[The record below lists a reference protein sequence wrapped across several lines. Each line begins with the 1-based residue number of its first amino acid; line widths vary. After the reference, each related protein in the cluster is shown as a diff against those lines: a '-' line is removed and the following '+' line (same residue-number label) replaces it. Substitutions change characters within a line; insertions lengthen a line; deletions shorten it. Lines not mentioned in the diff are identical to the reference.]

1 LIREA
6 IVKLAAGHALS
17 QAEAS
22 AAMEEIM
29 SGEATPAQ
37 IASFVT
43 ALRFKGESVD
53 EIAGLARVMR
63 LRAVHVATPHT
74 VVDTCGTG
82 GDASGTINVSTIAA
96 FVAAGAGARVA
107 KHGNRAM
114 SSQAGSA
121 DVLEALGVRLDVG
134 PEGVA
139 RCIDE
144 VGIGFMFAQ
153 AFHPAMRHAAAPR
166 REIGIRTVFN
176 ILGPLTNPARARHQ
190 VVGVGDGALLQ
201 RMAGA
206 LAALGSR
213 HAMVVHGGDGLDEI
227 TLSGPTKVAEVVDG
241 QVREYEVVPEDV
253 GLDRVPSAA
262 LAGGSPEENARAARR
277 VLGGEQGP
285 HRDVVVL
292 NAAAALLAADIVS
305 DLRSGV
311 ARAVESI
318 DSGAAQ
324 KRLEGLVRIT
334 AGMAK

>member
-43 ALRFKGESVD
+43 ALRFKGESID

-63 LRAVHVATPHT
+63 LRAVHVATPHA

-82 GDASGTINVSTIAA
+82 GDAAGTINVSTIAA

-114 SSQAGSA
+114 SSQSGSA
-121 DVLEALGVRLDVG
+121 DVLEALGVKLDVG
-134 PEGVA
+134 AEGVA
-139 RCIDE
+139 RCINE

-153 AFHPAMRHAAAPR
+153 AFHPAMRHAAGPR

-190 VVGVGDGALLQ
+190 VVGVGDASLVQ

-213 HAMVVHGGDGLDEI
+213 HALVVHGADGLDEI
-227 TLSGPTKVAEVVDG
+227 TLSGPTRVAEVVDG
-241 QVREYEVVPEDV
+241 QTREYEIVPEDV
-253 GLDRVPSAA
+253 GLDRVPSQA
-262 LAGGSPEENARAARR
+262 LSGGTPEENARAARR
-277 VLGGEQGP
+277 VLAGEQGP
-285 HRDVVVL
+285 HRDVVIL
-292 NAAAALLAADIVS
+292 NAAAALLAADAVA
-305 DLRSGV
+305 DLRAGV
-311 ARAVESI
+311 VKAGEAI

-324 KRLEGLVRIT
+324 KKLEGLVRLSGEI
-334 AGMAK
+334 GK